1 MPKDRE
7 SDPNP
12 RRAIASKG
20 DLTLPFGA
28 ADGFEPLNVTRF
40 RISVVE
46 GPHSGRTWESGTDRC
61 SIGLHESNDLV
72 IEDPTVSRFH
82 CEIRITA
89 DETRVRDLDSRNGT
103 ILDGVRVVEGFLR
116 SGSLIRMGA
125 TVVSFQLGTESNR
138 LPLSERTQFGS
149 LVGASVAMRSIFAY
163 LERAAASDATVL
175 LEGETGTG
183 KSQVAQSIH
192 RESARKD
199 RPFVTIDCGA
209 IPANLLESELF
220 GHEKGAF
227 TGAANMRIG
236 AFEEANGGTIFLDEI
251 GELSSDLQPKLLR
264 ILENREIR
272 RVGSNT
278 VRPVNVRLIAA
289 TNRDL
294 RTEVNATRF
303 RSDLYYRLAVIK
315 IAIPPLRKRPD
326 DIPILV
332 KHISRSFGADEKK
345 IDSLFGPE
353 FVAQLER
360 AAWPGNIRE
369 LRNYL
374 ERCLIFEDMLPVSE
388 FPASRPAP
396 ASAPVAT
403 GPRPDVRVP
412 LVEARKKALDEFERS
427 YLEELLRQHH
437 GKMSQAADAAG
448 IGRVYLYKL
457 LVRHGLKKL
466 QE

>member
-1 MPKDRE
+1 MPHDRD
-7 SDPNP
+7 SDLPQKRP
-12 RRAIASKG
+12 SAG
-20 DLTLPFGA
+20 EGELTLPFGA
-28 ADGFEPLNVTRF
+28 PDSIEPLAVTRF

-46 GPHSGRTWESGTDRC
+46 GPHAGRSWESGTDRC
-61 SIGLHESNDLV
+61 SIGSHPSNDLV

-82 CEIRITA
+82 CEIRVA
-89 DETRVRDLDSRNGT
+89 EEQRVRDLDSRNGT
-103 ILDGVRVVEGFLR
+103 ILDGVRIVDAYLR

-138 LPLSERTQFGS
+138 LLLSDRRQFGS
-149 LVGASVAMRSIFAY
+149 LVGASVAMRGIFAL

-199 RPFVTIDCGA
+199 RPFVTIDCGS

-220 GHEKGAF
+220 GHERGAF
-227 TGAANMRIG
+227 TGAAAQRIG

-251 GELSSDLQPKLLR
+251 GELSPDLQPKLLR

-272 RVGSNT
+272 RLGSNT
-278 VRPVNVRLIAA
+278 MRHVNVRLVAA

-294 RTEVNATRF
+294 RTEVNVGRF
-303 RSDLYYRLAVIK
+303 RSDLFYRLAVIRMV
-315 IAIPPLRKRPD
+315 IPPLRRRPD

-332 KHISRSFGADEKK
+332 KHISKSFGAEDSK
-345 IDSLFGPE
+345 IDSMFGPD
-353 FVAQLER
+353 FIDQLKR

-374 ERCLIFEDMLPVSE
+374 ERCLIFEDVLPVSQRW
-388 FPASRPAP
+388 PAQTAP
-396 ASAPVAT
+396 AETPVSSER
-403 GPRPDVRVP
+403 RPDVRVP
-412 LVEARKKALDEFERS
+412 LVEARKKALDDFERA

-457 LVRHGLKKL
+457 LVRHGLKK
-466 QE
+466 